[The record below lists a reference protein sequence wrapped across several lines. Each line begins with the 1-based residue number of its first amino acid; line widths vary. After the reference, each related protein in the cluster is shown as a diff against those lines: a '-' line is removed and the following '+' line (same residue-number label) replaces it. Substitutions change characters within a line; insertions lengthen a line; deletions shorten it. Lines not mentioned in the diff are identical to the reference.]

1 MRLLIHRET
10 IERTM
15 RDALQPLVAALLEAR
30 HFEDAA
36 EVLLQSMLK
45 AVGGVL
51 AASQYGA
58 RGRLLRGI
66 AYLRQ
71 GEAYRGLAVVD
82 VSGAKETAG
91 LVHASATAWS
101 SLIEHRCAVSID
113 IAART
118 IQPHRSDAASR
129 QLPVVADSEDFNSQ
143 ESQQR
148 FLGREATHVLVL
160 PLRIQGGNI
169 DGMVSLEAACRAAMG
184 LPFIWQECA
193 EQLQLMADI
202 AAPYLTGLPLRPV
215 TSTQVDEF
223 LPVVGSAMGQMLP
236 MLRVFAQEEE
246 TLLISGPTGAGK
258 SRLARWSHENSRR
271 RQGPFEALD
280 LMTVPEELQM
290 AELFGWKKGAFTG
303 AVRDNAGCM
312 ERAEA
317 GTLFIDEI
325 DKLSL
330 KAQAGLLHVLEERTY
345 RVLGDDSRDRRANVR
360 FIIGTNTNLRK
371 AVAEGRFREDLY
383 YRIHVLP
390 IIVPPLDERLDEIP
404 LWAHYM
410 VNRRHRERL
419 PDGQARLS
427 AEAQRQL
434 SAHSWPGN
442 LRQLDNIVRRAY
454 TLAMVEHGSSREL
467 VLEER
472 HVSQA
477 LMFEQG
483 SEPPALLKALRT
495 AAQAF
500 VQEARRRQ
508 APPLELDLADAFRG
522 FVLGAAFQQVGR
534 EEALRLFGLNAAV
547 KNRNHHRLL
556 RRELDRV
563 EALCKALG
571 AKPDPLIEGLLLGEE
586 G

>member
-1 MRLLIHRET
+1 MRE
-10 IERTM
+10 
-15 RDALQPLVAALLEAR
+15 ALQPLVGALLEAR

-36 EVLLQSMLK
+36 EVLLQGMLK
-45 AVGGVL
+45 VVGKVL
-51 AASQYGA
+51 AASRYAGT
-58 RGRLLRGI
+58 GRLLRGI
-66 AYLRQ
+66 VYLRP

-82 VSGAKETAG
+82 VSGEKDNAG
-91 LVHASATAWS
+91 PIHASATAWR
-101 SLIEHRCAVSID
+101 SLIEQRCAVSID

-118 IQPHRSDAASR
+118 IQPHRSNAASR
-129 QLPVVADSEDFNSQ
+129 QLPEPSGSEGFTSQ

-148 FLGREATHVLVL
+148 FLGREATHVFVL

-184 LPFIWQECA
+184 LPFIWQECE

-215 TSTQVDEF
+215 TSPEVDEF

-258 SRLARWSHENSRR
+258 SRLARWSHQSSPR

-317 GTLFIDEI
+317 GTLFIDEV

-330 KAQAGLLHVLEERTY
+330 KAQAGLLHVLEERTF
-345 RVLGDDSRDRRANVR
+345 RVLGDDSKDRRANVR
-360 FIIGTNTNLRK
+360 FIIGTNTDLRK
-371 AVAEGRFREDLY
+371 AVEEGRFREDLY
-383 YRIHVLP
+383 YRINVLP
-390 IIVPPLDERLDEIP
+390 ITVPPLDDRRDEIP
-404 LWAHYM
+404 LWANYM

-419 PDGQARLS
+419 PEGQARLS
-427 AEAQRQL
+427 AEAQRRL
-434 SAHSWPGN
+434 SASRWPGN
-442 LRQLDNIVRRAY
+442 LRQLDNIIRRAY
-454 TLAMVEHGSSREL
+454 TLAMVDHGGSRDL

-472 HVSQA
+472 HVNQA
-477 LMFEQG
+477 LVFEQG
-483 SEPPALLKALRT
+483 SDSTSLLKALRT

-500 VQEARRRQ
+500 FQEARRHQ
-508 APPLELDLADAFRG
+508 EPPLELDLADAFRG
-522 FVLGAAFQQVGR
+522 FVLGVAFQQVGR
-534 EEALRLFGLNAAV
+534 EETLRLFGLETAV
-547 KNRNHHRLL
+547 KNRNHHRIL
-556 RRELDRV
+556 RREQDRV

-571 AKPDPLIEGLLLGEE
+571 VKPDPIIEELKLGEE

>member
-1 MRLLIHRET
+1 MRE
-10 IERTM
+10 
-15 RDALQPLVAALLEAR
+15 ALQFLVGALLEAR

-36 EVLLQSMLK
+36 EVLLQGMLQV
-45 AVGGVL
+45 AGRAL
-51 AASQYGA
+51 TASQYAGT
-58 RGRLLRGI
+58 GRLLRGI
-66 AYLRQ
+66 VYLRP

-82 VSGAKETAG
+82 VAGGRDKAG
-91 LVHASATAWS
+91 LVHASATAWRC
-101 SLIEHRCAVSID
+101 LIEHRCSVFID
-113 IAART
+113 ITTGT
-118 IQPHRSDAASR
+118 IQPYRSDAAST
-129 QLPVVADSEDFNSQ
+129 QLPRPAGSEGFTSQ

-148 FLGREATHVLVL
+148 FLGREATHVFVL

-184 LPFIWQECA
+184 LPFIWQECG

-202 AAPYLTGLPLRPV
+202 AAPYLTGLPLRPI

-236 MLRVFAQEEE
+236 MLRVFAQEDE
-246 TLLISGPTGAGK
+246 TLFISGPTGAGK
-258 SRLARWSHENSRR
+258 SRLARWSHQNSSR

-303 AVRDNAGCM
+303 AVRDNAGCV

-330 KAQAGLLHVLEERTY
+330 KAQAGLLHVLEERAY
-345 RVLGDDSRDRRANVR
+345 RVLGDDSKDRRANVR
-360 FIIGTNTNLRK
+360 FIIGTNSNLRK
-371 AVAEGRFREDLY
+371 AVEEGRFREDLY

-390 IIVPPLDERLDEIP
+390 ITVPPLNERQDEIP

-427 AEAQRQL
+427 AEAQRRL
-434 SAHSWPGN
+434 SAGNWPGN
-442 LRQLDNIVRRAY
+442 LRQLDNIIRRAY

-467 VLEER
+467 VLEDR
-472 HVSQA
+472 HVNQA
-477 LMFEQG
+477 LLFEQG
-483 SEPPALLKALRT
+483 PEPTALLKALRT

-500 VQEARRRQ
+500 FQEVRRHQ
-508 APPLELDLADAFRG
+508 NAPLDLDLADAFRG
-522 FVLGAAFQQVGR
+522 FVLGVAFQQVGR
-534 EEALRLFGLNAAV
+534 EEALRLLGLEAAV
-547 KNRNHHRLL
+547 KNRNFHRML
-556 RRELDRV
+556 RREHDRV
-563 EALCKALG
+563 EALCKVLG
-571 AKPDPLIEGLLLGEE
+571 GKPDPIIEELLPEE